1 MGLDDVAAAG
11 KGKKSAT
18 GRRTKRENTTLTNS
32 PANSTRAKR
41 SKLKGSKLFA

>member
-1 MGLDDVAAAG
+1 LDDVAAAG

-41 SKLKGSKLFA
+41 SKLTGSKLFA